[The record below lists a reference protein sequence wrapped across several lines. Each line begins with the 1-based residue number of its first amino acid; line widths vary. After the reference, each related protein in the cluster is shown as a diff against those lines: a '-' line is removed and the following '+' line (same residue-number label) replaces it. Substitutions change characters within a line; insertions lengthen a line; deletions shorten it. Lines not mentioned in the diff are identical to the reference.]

1 MRPRSGYR
9 LAGVA
14 WALLLAPVTTYS
26 VLGVVLGMLWIYVYG
41 DDPWPTA
48 LGWLIP
54 AIGVAVFLATAVG
67 CIFFADRYGRQR
79 EIEAAVAGPR
89 ETRRILLWNVVPLV
103 LITIL
108 AFVFWQRSLHRSEA
122 ISAAEG
128 REAAFTELLNARHTI
143 ADLVINQTEGPR
155 FSASVTTSGGTA
167 GAYGLFWQVN
177 GMTYGEILSQA
188 ERPVELGNVAGVL
201 TFEISID
208 ELAERYRDMFLNGG
222 GVVVDEAFELIVT
235 VEPIID
241 EEDVEAWPAFERH
254 RWEQGDKPLG
264 SSMTADLPMFFHVR
278 GDGTIDHS
286 TP

>member
-9 LAGVA
+9 LAGVT
-14 WALLLAPVTTYS
+14 WALLLAPVTTYV

-48 LGWLIP
+48 LDWVIP

-67 CIFFADRYGRQR
+67 CIFLADRYGRQR
-79 EIEAAVAGPR
+79 EIEASVAGPR

-103 LITIL
+103 LIAIL
-108 AFVFWQRSLHRSEA
+108 AIVFWQRSLHRSEA
-122 ISAAEG
+122 ISEME
-128 REAAFTELLNARHTI
+128 RRNAAFTDLFDARHTI
-143 ADLVINQTEGPR
+143 ADLAVNRIEGPR
-155 FSASVTTSGGTA
+155 FSALVTTSGGTA

-222 GVVVDEAFELIVT
+222 SVVVDEAFELIVT

-264 SSMTADLPMFFHVR
+264 SSMTADLPVAFRVR
-278 GDGTIDHS
+278 VDGTIDHS
-286 TP
+286 AP